1 LRRSTRECPP
11 SASAKDQTIQSQ
23 TAALRELAEQR
34 DLVVSEEFIFED
46 DGFSGANLQRPAQ
59 LRDRAFD
66 GCFEVVLCHAPDRL
80 ARRYAYQV
88 LLLEELARGGIE
100 VVFVKEPE
108 RSGSPED
115 ELLRQFQGMIAE
127 YERAQIAERCRRGKL
142 HRARAGAVSVLS
154 GAPYGYRYVK
164 RTEHADAFYEIDE
177 LEAPIV
183 RDIFDR
189 YVEQRE
195 SIVQIGKRTKQG
207 APTRTGTPHWGS
219 STIWA
224 ILRNPAYIGQAA
236 YGRRRSTGEPA
247 KPMRRTRQQGRRSG
261 RYGYEVVGPE
271 HWLRIPVPALISEVQ
286 HALAQELLAR
296 NSRLS
301 PRNTRKP
308 SLLQGILVC
317 RECGHSYYRS
327 STRSK
332 TGNVHHYY
340 RCSGA
345 DSFRRPEGRVCAA
358 RPVRIDEVDEPV
370 WAQVLA
376 LLENPELIKA
386 EIDRRLQA
394 LRSEHP
400 ATRRRDGLQRD
411 LTRAQKA
418 LRRLIDGYQE
428 QLITLEELRAR
439 MPELR
444 RREATLRAEL
454 DALDTELHDAETY
467 LKLTETLDAFRTRL
481 SNNAMALTIEQR
493 QEIVRLVVREVLLG
507 DDNITVRHSIPVPNG
522 GQPGGSLL
530 RSQSQGAAQGCALG
544 VRRRAGAALSVA
556 QRAQR
561 SRSHRR
567 ARPPTDQGPA
577 AKGVAGDR
585 LRPGARAAPG
595 ARRRARAHPPRR
607 RRLAAGG
614 HGGDADR
621 DSTRDQGQAPPHAG
635 VHQPVRVDDR
645 HRPYHAAQR
654 QALVLRRDGTALDR
668 RRDARSREAVPQ
680 GDRLHPATAARDRDR
695 TTTPPSPA
703 QPDHDPGSRHPSHC
717 VTITPGPSS
726 PKFHDGRGNLA
737 PPEVS
742 ATATDERPRCLGA
755 CQICLAPFQV
765 GALAQADHSVGHIL
779 GR

>member
-1 LRRSTRECPP
+1 MSG
-11 SASAKDQTIQSQ
+11 SAGQAKDRARIAAIYARVSSERQRQEQTIASQ
-23 TAALRELAEQR
+23 TAALRELAER
-34 DLVVSEEFIFED
+34 RGLTVPEEFVFED
-46 DGFSGANLQRPAQ
+46 DGFSGASLQRPGLER
-59 LRDRAFD
+59 LRDRAFE

-88 LLLEELARGGIE
+88 LLLEEFARAGIE
-100 VVFVKEPE
+100 VVFAKEPE

-154 GAPYGYRYVK
+154 NAPYGYRYVRK
-164 RTEHADAFYEIDE
+164 TEHADAFFEIDE
-177 LEAPIV
+177 LEALIV
-183 RDIFDR
+183 REIFDR
-189 YVEQRE
+189 YVARRA
-195 SIVQIGKRTKQG
+195 SIVQICRALSEQG
-207 APTRTGTPHWGS
+207 VPTRTGTPRWGS

-247 KPMRRTRQQGRRSG
+247 KPMRRTREQGRRSG

-271 HWLRIPVPALISEVQ
+271 HWLRIPVPALISEEQ
-286 HALAQELLAR
+286 YALAQELLER

-317 RECGHSYYRS
+317 RGCGHSYYRS

-386 EIDRRLQA
+386 EIDRRLQT
-394 LRSEHP
+394 LRAEHP
-400 ATRRRDGLQRD
+400 ATRGRDRLERD
-411 LTRAQKA
+411 LVRAQAA

-439 MPELR
+439 TPELR
-444 RREATLRAEL
+444 KREATLRAEL

-467 LKLTETLDAFRTRL
+467 LKLTETLDAFRARL
-481 SNNAMALTIEQR
+481 SANAETLTIEHR

-507 DDNITVRHSIPVPNG
+507 DDDITVRHSVPVPSG

-530 RSQSQGAAQGCALG
+530 RSQSQGAQEGHPAG
-544 VRRRAGAALSVA
+544 VR
-556 QRAQR
+556 
-561 SRSHRR
+561 
-567 ARPPTDQGPA
+567 
-577 AKGVAGDR
+577 
-585 LRPGARAAPG
+585 
-595 ARRRARAHPPRR
+595 
-607 RRLAAGG
+607 
-614 HGGDADR
+614 
-621 DSTRDQGQAPPHAG
+621 
-635 VHQPVRVDDR
+635 
-645 HRPYHAAQR
+645 
-654 QALVLRRDGTALDR
+654 
-668 RRDARSREAVPQ
+668 
-680 GDRLHPATAARDRDR
+680 
-695 TTTPPSPA
+695 
-703 QPDHDPGSRHPSHC
+703 
-717 VTITPGPSS
+717 
-726 PKFHDGRGNLA
+726 
-737 PPEVS
+737 
-742 ATATDERPRCLGA
+742 
-755 CQICLAPFQV
+755 
-765 GALAQADHSVGHIL
+765 
-779 GR
+779 

>member
-1 LRRSTRECPP
+1 MSGMVSQTGGQARVAAIYARVSSERQRQE
-11 SASAKDQTIQSQ
+11 QTIASQ

-34 DLVVSEEFIFED
+34 GLVVRDELVFED
-46 DGFSGANLQRPAQ
+46 DGFSGANLQRPALEQ

-88 LLLEELARGGIE
+88 LLLEELARSGIE
-100 VVFVKEPE
+100 VMFAKEPE

-154 GAPYGYRYVK
+154 NAPYGYRYVK

-183 RDIFDR
+183 REIFDR
-189 YVEQRE
+189 YVERRE
-195 SIVQIGKRTKQG
+195 SIVQIGRVLGEQG
-207 APTRTGTPHWGS
+207 VPTRSGTRNWGS

-224 ILRNPAYIGQAA
+224 ILRNPAYTGQAA
-236 YGRRRSTGEPA
+236 YGRRRVTGEPA
-247 KPMRRTRQQGRRSG
+247 KPMRRMRERGRRSG
-261 RYGYEVVGPE
+261 RSAYEHAGPE
-271 HWLRIPVPALISEVQ
+271 HWLRIPVPALISEEQ
-286 HALAQELLAR
+286 HALAQELLER

-301 PRNTRKP
+301 TRNTRKP

-370 WAQVLA
+370 WTQVLA
-376 LLENPELIKA
+376 LLENPELIKT

-394 LRSEHP
+394 LRREHP

-411 LTRAQKA
+411 LIRAQNA

-444 RREATLRAEL
+444 RREATLRAEV

-467 LKLTETLDAFRTRL
+467 LKLTETLDAFHARL
-481 SNNAMALTIEQR
+481 SANAENLTVEQR

-507 DDNITVRHSIPVPNG
+507 DDDITVRHSIPVPTNG
-522 GQPGGSLL
+522 RPGGSLL
-530 RSQSQGAAQGCALG
+530 HSQ
-544 VRRRAGAALSVA
+544 
-556 QRAQR
+556 
-561 SRSHRR
+561 
-567 ARPPTDQGPA
+567 
-577 AKGVAGDR
+577 
-585 LRPGARAAPG
+585 
-595 ARRRARAHPPRR
+595 
-607 RRLAAGG
+607 RLAAID
-614 HGGDADR
+614 HEQQR
-621 DSTRDQGQAPPHAG
+621 L
-635 VHQPVRVDDR
+635 VRIEAAVD
-645 HRPYHAAQR
+645 
-654 QALVLRRDGTALDR
+654 
-668 RRDARSREAVPQ
+668 
-680 GDRLHPATAARDRDR
+680 
-695 TTTPPSPA
+695 
-703 QPDHDPGSRHPSHC
+703 
-717 VTITPGPSS
+717 
-726 PKFHDGRGNLA
+726 
-737 PPEVS
+737 
-742 ATATDERPRCLGA
+742 
-755 CQICLAPFQV
+755 
-765 GALAQADHSVGHIL
+765 
-779 GR
+779 

>member
-1 LRRSTRECPP
+1 MNGSDGRSSDQSRIAAIYARVSSERQRQE
-11 SASAKDQTIQSQ
+11 QTIQSQ

-34 DLVVSEEFIFED
+34 DLVVPEEFIFED
-46 DGFSGANLQRPAQ
+46 NGFSGANLQRPALER

-88 LLLEELARGGIE
+88 LLLEEFARGGIE

-164 RTEHADAFYEIDE
+164 KTEHADAFYEIDE

-183 RDIFDR
+183 REIFDR

-195 SIVQIGKRTKQG
+195 SITQIARSLTEQG
-207 APTRTGTPHWGS
+207 VPTRTGTPHWGP

-224 ILRNPAYIGQAA
+224 ILRNPAYTGLAA
-236 YGRRRSTGEPA
+236 YGRRRVNGAPA
-247 KPMRRTRQQGRRSG
+247 KPMRVTRHRGRHSG
-261 RYGYEVVGPE
+261 RSAYEHVGPE
-271 HWLRIPVPALISEVQ
+271 HWLRIPVPALITEEQ
-286 HALAQELLAR
+286 YALAQELLER

-332 TGNVHHYY
+332 AGNVHHYY

-345 DSFRRPEGRVCAA
+345 DSFRRPEGRKVCAA
-358 RPVRIDEVDEPV
+358 RHVRIEEIDEPV
-370 WAQVLA
+370 WNQVLA

-386 EIDRRLQA
+386 EIDRRLQT
-394 LRSEHP
+394 LRAEHP
-400 ATRRRDGLQRD
+400 ACHRREGLQRD
-411 LTRAQKA
+411 LTRAQNA

-444 RREATLRAEL
+444 KREATLRAEL

-467 LKLTETLDAFRTRL
+467 LKLTETLDGFRTRL
-481 SNNAMALTIEQR
+481 SNNATALTIKQR

-530 RSQSQGAAQGCALG
+530 RSQRQGVAQGDPPG
-544 VRRRAGAALSVA
+544 VRRRGPRPAL
-556 QRAQR
+556 
-561 SRSHRR
+561 
-567 ARPPTDQGPA
+567 
-577 AKGVAGDR
+577 
-585 LRPGARAAPG
+585 
-595 ARRRARAHPPRR
+595 
-607 RRLAAGG
+607 
-614 HGGDADR
+614 
-621 DSTRDQGQAPPHAG
+621 
-635 VHQPVRVDDR
+635 
-645 HRPYHAAQR
+645 R
-654 QALVLRRDGTALDR
+654 QA
-668 RRDARSREAVPQ
+668 
-680 GDRLHPATAARDRDR
+680 
-695 TTTPPSPA
+695 
-703 QPDHDPGSRHPSHC
+703 
-717 VTITPGPSS
+717 
-726 PKFHDGRGNLA
+726 
-737 PPEVS
+737 
-742 ATATDERPRCLGA
+742 
-755 CQICLAPFQV
+755 
-765 GALAQADHSVGHIL
+765 
-779 GR
+779 

>member
-1 LRRSTRECPP
+1 MKGAVMNGSNGRAGDRSRIAAIYARVSSERQREE
-11 SASAKDQTIQSQ
+11 QTIQSQ
-23 TAALRELAEQR
+23 TATLRELAEQR
-34 DLVVSEEFIFED
+34 GLVVPEEFVFED
-46 DGFSGANLQRPAQ
+46 DGFSGANLQRPALEQ

-66 GCFEVVLCHAPDRL
+66 GCFGVVLCHAPDRL

-88 LLLEELARGGIE
+88 LLLEEFARGGIDI
-100 VVFVKEPE
+100 VFVKEPE

-183 RDIFDR
+183 REIFDR

-195 SIVQIGKRTKQG
+195 SIVQIGKSLTKQG
-207 APTRTGTPHWGS
+207 VPTRTGTPHWGS

-261 RYGYEVVGPE
+261 RYGYKVVGPE
-271 HWLRIPVPALISEVQ
+271 HWLPIPVPALIGEEQ
-286 HALAQELLAR
+286 HALAQELLVR
-296 NSRLS
+296 NRRLS

-332 TGNVHHYY
+332 TGHVHHYY

-370 WAQVLA
+370 WIQVLA
-376 LLENPELIKA
+376 LLQNPELIKA

-394 LRSEHP
+394 LRHEHP
-400 ATRRRDGLQRD
+400 ASRRRDGLQRD

-428 QLITLEELRAR
+428 QLITLEELRTR
-439 MPELR
+439 IPELR

-467 LKLTETLDAFRTRL
+467 LKLTETLDPFRARL
-481 SNNAMALTIEQR
+481 SNNTAALTIEQR

-507 DDNITVRHSIPVPNG
+507 DDNITVRHSIPVPTG
-522 GQPGGSLL
+522 GQPAGSLL
-530 RSQSQGAAQGCALG
+530 RSQSQSAPQGRAPG
-544 VRRRAGAALSVA
+544 VRR
-556 QRAQR
+556 
-561 SRSHRR
+561 
-567 ARPPTDQGPA
+567 
-577 AKGVAGDR
+577 
-585 LRPGARAAPG
+585 G
-595 ARRRARAHPPRR
+595 ARRA
-607 RRLAAGG
+607 LLM
-614 HGGDADR
+614 
-621 DSTRDQGQAPPHAG
+621 
-635 VHQPVRVDDR
+635 
-645 HRPYHAAQR
+645 AQR
-654 QALVLRRDGTALDR
+654 M
-668 RRDARSREAVPQ
+668 S
-680 GDRLHPATAARDRDR
+680 
-695 TTTPPSPA
+695 
-703 QPDHDPGSRHPSHC
+703 
-717 VTITPGPSS
+717 
-726 PKFHDGRGNLA
+726 
-737 PPEVS
+737 
-742 ATATDERPRCLGA
+742 
-755 CQICLAPFQV
+755 
-765 GALAQADHSVGHIL
+765 
-779 GR
+779 